1 MATRRRVARTYVI
14 EDWEVRAYWGGV
26 ISPIAQAEHDPGTD
40 NPPPRPRGQ
49 DSPIR
54 DKPGR
59 GEGPQEGQAHREPRT
74 GGEGGSAI
82 RHTPPQMQPKTWG
95 LERGAREESPTRG
108 PTPRPGKDRK
118 RTPGHADGAGSRQR
132 RRKEQPAKQEKSGTK
147 WRLKSRVWS
156 LLR

>member
-54 DKPGR
+54 DKPSR
-59 GEGPQEGQAHREPRT
+59 GEGPQEGQAQREPRT
-74 GGEGGSAI
+74 GREGGSGNPAY
-82 RHTPPQMQPKTWG
+82 TSSNAAED
-95 LERGAREESPTRG
+95 LGA
-108 PTPRPGKDRK
+108 
-118 RTPGHADGAGSRQR
+118 
-132 RRKEQPAKQEKSGTK
+132 
-147 WRLKSRVWS
+147 
-156 LLR
+156 